1 MTADR
6 PRERMPEAPVRQP
19 QAKLCLVGE
28 ERVGKTSLVHRF
40 AHGVYS
46 PEYLRTIGALV
57 TKKKIALED
66 EDGVP
71 VALSAMIWDVMG
83 KHVFLDLLGEAYF
96 SGVQGVVAV
105 FDLTRPESLEQLRRW
120 IAEIQDIAP
129 GAPVVL
135 LANKSDMGSWR
146 KIEDAAIE
154 SFAKEVGAP
163 WYLTSAKTGENVD
176 KAFLDVASAI
186 RRNQRTSVPRA

>member
-1 MTADR
+1 MRCSGPTWAG
-6 PRERMPEAPVRQP
+6 PASS
-19 QAKLCLVGE
+19 
-28 ERVGKTSLVHRF
+28 TSWAGHN
-40 AHGVYS
+40 S
-46 PEYLRTIGALV
+46 PGSRGSSRASTPPARG
-57 TKKKIALED
+57 
-66 EDGVP
+66 P
-71 VALSAMIWDVMG
+71 
-83 KHVFLDLLGEAYF
+83 
-96 SGVQGVVAV
+96 
-105 FDLTRPESLEQLRRW
+105 LEQLRRW

-186 RRNQRTSVPRA
+186 RRNQRMSVPRAC